1 MILSVL
7 TAELDKVEASTD
19 KDDTGEVEEEVD
31 DTEEDIVTTEVV
43 EELAAHMK
51 IVLESQISPD
61 TLKMKSG
68 PHS

>member
-1 MILSVL
+1 M
-7 TAELDKVEASTD
+7 
-19 KDDTGEVEEEVD
+19 D

-68 PHS
+68 PHYQNKQ